1 MGLFVARSPLCAA
14 LERQVSDQPRRVALH
29 SAAERVTITFSEL
42 GERIAARAR
51 VLSDAG
57 VREGDVAAL
66 ATGNLLAFP
75 ELFFALRSLG
85 ATVLALDE
93 GMSAAAARMGATW
106 VFTQETA
113 RRLEPETT
121 VPAGT
126 ALIKLTSGST
136 LDPRGACFTEE
147 ALIEGIDHIL
157 QAMELTSADR
167 VLLSIPLSHSY
178 GFDNGVLSLAV
189 GGTPLFLQQD
199 ILPAAILQAL
209 RDHEITFFPAVPP
222 LIRALGRVAWPR
234 SLALRQVICASAPLS
249 IEAAEEFTRASGLPV
264 CQFYGATE
272 CGGISFEGRPGE
284 AVADGC
290 VGFPL
295 PGIRIELGDT
305 VRVHS
310 KANRF
315 ALLPG
320 QPVTPY
326 VETGDRAMWTPEGR
340 LKLLGRAARV
350 ANIGG
355 IKVDLSALETFF
367 RALPGVEE
375 ASIVAAD
382 DPARGQRIIAYVET
396 GVHTPETLLRIC
408 REKLSAREAPGEI
421 HVVLRLPRTSRGK
434 PDLAAIKGGR

>member
-1 MGLFVARSPLCAA
+1 MGFSVVRSPLCAA
-14 LERQVSDQPRRVALH
+14 LERQVVDQSRRVAIH
-29 SAAERVTITFSEL
+29 SAAERVTVTFAEL
-42 GERIAARAR
+42 GERISARAQ

-57 VREGDVAAL
+57 VREGETAAL
-66 ATGNLLAFP
+66 AMGNVLAFP
-75 ELFFALRSLG
+75 ECFFALRSLG
-85 ATVLALDE
+85 VAVIVLDE
-93 GMSAAAARMGATW
+93 GMSVAAARMGARW
-106 VFTQETA
+106 ILTQDTP

-126 ALIKLTSGST
+126 ALVKLTSGST

-147 ALIEGIDHIL
+147 ALLAGIDHIL
-157 QAMELTSADR
+157 LGMELTSANR

-209 RDHEITFFPAVPP
+209 REHEITFFPAVPP

-234 SLALRQVICASAPLS
+234 PLALRKVICASAPLS
-249 IEAAEEFTRASGLPV
+249 REAAEEFTRASGIPV
-264 CQFYGATE
+264 RQFYGATE
-272 CGGISFEGRPGE
+272 CGGISFESRPGE
-284 AVADGC
+284 TTAEGC

-295 PGIRIELGDT
+295 PAVRIELGET
-305 VRVHS
+305 LRVHS

-315 ALLPG
+315 ALLPD
-320 QPVTPY
+320 QPVTSV

-355 IKVDLSALETFF
+355 IKVDLGALETFF
-367 RALPGVEE
+367 RTLPGVEE

-382 DPARGQRIIAYVET
+382 DPARGHRIVAYVET
-396 GVHTPETLLRIC
+396 SAYTPDTLLRIC
-408 REKLSAREAPGEI
+408 REKLSAREVPCEI
-421 HVVLRLPRTSRGK
+421 QVVPRLPRTLRGK
-434 PDLAAIKGGR
+434 PDLAALEGGR